1 MNLVNST
8 KESLQNL
15 RNDETYKN
23 IYEQSK
29 QIALQNKVRVEE
41 YEERN
46 NRLKRNI
53 SFNKN
58 FKDYFVTSTLGKSNS
73 KGMRAVPTLK
83 AEVLYS
89 IIDRFVQQL
98 ETRFS
103 EKNQE
108 LFKIFQIFDYTSLY
122 YFNPK
127 CPSLEFF
134 IDHYKYFEINKIKVK
149 SEFSSAKALNF
160 KTLPISTASNER
172 FFSSMKNVK
181 SYIRT
186 SMGDERLSDLMIISV
201 EKDEANKID
210 LNKAVD
216 DFGKMKN
223 RRYPLF

>member
-1 MNLVNST
+1 MYGFNFTL
-8 KESLQNL
+8 L
-15 RNDETYKN
+15 
-23 IYEQSK
+23 
-29 QIALQNKVRVEE
+29 
-41 YEERN
+41 N
-46 NRLKRNI
+46 N
-53 SFNKN
+53 F
-58 FKDYFVTSTLGKSNS
+58 
-73 KGMRAVPTLK
+73 
-83 AEVLYS
+83 
-89 IIDRFVQQL
+89 RFVQQL

-134 IDHYKYFEINKIKVK
+134 IDHYKYFESNKIKVK
-149 SEFSSAKALNF
+149 SEFSSAKALKYKLNHKHILRPDLEMIVDVLIELPSSF
-160 KTLPISTASNER
+160 SETLKLMHIIKTLPISTASNER

-186 SMGDERLSDLMIISV
+186 SMGDERLSDLMIINV

>member
-1 MNLVNST
+1 MYGFNFTLVN
-8 KESLQNL
+8 
-15 RNDETYKN
+15 
-23 IYEQSK
+23 
-29 QIALQNKVRVEE
+29 
-41 YEERN
+41 
-46 NRLKRNI
+46 
-53 SFNKN
+53 N
-58 FKDYFVTSTLGKSNS
+58 F
-73 KGMRAVPTLK
+73 
-83 AEVLYS
+83 
-89 IIDRFVQQL
+89 RFVHQL

-149 SEFSSAKALNF
+149 SEFSSAKALLEHKHILRPDLAF
-160 KTLPISTASNER
+160 LKTLKLMHIIKTLPISTASNER

-186 SMGDERLSDLMIISV
+186 SMGDERLSDLMIINV

-223 RRYPLF
+223 RRYPLFK

>member
-1 MNLVNST
+1 MYGFNFTLVN
-8 KESLQNL
+8 
-15 RNDETYKN
+15 
-23 IYEQSK
+23 
-29 QIALQNKVRVEE
+29 
-41 YEERN
+41 
-46 NRLKRNI
+46 
-53 SFNKN
+53 N
-58 FKDYFVTSTLGKSNS
+58 F
-73 KGMRAVPTLK
+73 
-83 AEVLYS
+83 
-89 IIDRFVQQL
+89 RFVHQL

-149 SEFSSAKALNF
+149 SEFSSAKALLEHKHILRPDLEIIVDVLIELPSSF
-160 KTLPISTASNER
+160 SETLKLMHIIKTLPISTASNER

-186 SMGDERLSDLMIISV
+186 SMGDERLSDLMIINV